1 MQIVVVMMG
10 GGRKGCD
17 RGSYFIPPKF
27 AYPTESLLFQHIPQ
41 ENPSEAVNCAY
52 VIINLS

>member
-1 MQIVVVMMG
+1 MQIVVVMM